1 METNIYWLARDE
13 AYDKMHDICLK
24 IYGARNIW
32 LNNDDILDQLKRIDQ
47 LFRTK
52 NYTDWDEQK
61 VLLLDECA
69 TEMLWID

>member
-13 AYDKMHDICLK
+13 AYDKMYDICLK

-32 LNNDDILDQLKRIDQ
+32 MSNNDILDQLKRIDQ